1 MMFYDRTESHLGSPD
16 PGPGAHTR
24 PPSQMSR
31 EGHCLP
37 STAGAKGILRGKA
50 GSEARWSDSGVIV
63 ATFLSFRFHL
73 D

>member
-1 MMFYDRTESHLGSPD
+1 MMFYDRTDSHLGSPD

-37 STAGAKGILRGKA
+37 STARAKGILTGKA
-50 GSEARWSDSGVIV
+50 GSVARWSNSGHIPE
-63 ATFLSFRFHL
+63 F
-73 D
+73 